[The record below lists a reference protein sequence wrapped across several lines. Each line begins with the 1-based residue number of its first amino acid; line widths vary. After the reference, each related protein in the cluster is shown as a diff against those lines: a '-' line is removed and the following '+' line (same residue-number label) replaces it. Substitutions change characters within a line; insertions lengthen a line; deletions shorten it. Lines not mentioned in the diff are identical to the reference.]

1 MVSPQDRRA
10 AVAHVRQAHGASER
24 RACGLV
30 GQPRSTQRYEAKT
43 KPEDTLP
50 KRIAELAAERPRFG
64 YRRLTALLKREG
76 VAVWHGRVHR
86 ITKELRL
93 QVPRR
98 KRKRF
103 TCSKPSATEV
113 TRPNQRWGMDFVS
126 DSLADGRS
134 FRALAIVDL
143 HAGVSGD
150 RGRSESAWGVRGAC
164 TRATRGGT
172 RIARWHSCRSWP

>member
-10 AVAHVRQAHGASER
+10 AVAHVRQAHGASGR

-30 GQPRSTQRYEAKT
+30 GQPRSTQRYEAKA

-86 ITKELRL
+86 ITKASRCGTAGCIGS
-93 QVPRR
+93 RR
-98 KRKRF
+98 NCGCK
-103 TCSKPSATEV
+103 C
-113 TRPNQRWGMDFVS
+113 
-126 DSLADGRS
+126 
-134 FRALAIVDL
+134 
-143 HAGVSGD
+143 
-150 RGRSESAWGVRGAC
+150 
-164 TRATRGGT
+164 RGGNESGLRARSPVPQRLRD
-172 RIARWHSCRSWP
+172 RINAGAWT